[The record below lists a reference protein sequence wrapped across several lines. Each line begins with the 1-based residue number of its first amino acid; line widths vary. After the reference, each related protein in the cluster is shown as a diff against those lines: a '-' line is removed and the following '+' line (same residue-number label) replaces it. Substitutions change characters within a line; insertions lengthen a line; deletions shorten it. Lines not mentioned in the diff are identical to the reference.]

1 MTDPWGDLQELWHR
15 DAPDA
20 PKLVRQVRRLERTR
34 LWSRLLRLGVVALGL
49 SGLAA
54 AVAHSVTLVEA
65 GAALVIAT
73 TIVAY
78 FGWVTRDEARHYE
91 MLSRDSTSYLRSRQ
105 VQLKSELRT
114 ITFTWVIIGVELSFF
129 VPWLIDGIPLHF
141 GSFWSPAVVFAWWI
155 PLLGMALLLA
165 ITVRA
170 AIRRRRELDQVNG
183 LLVKE
188 DLVP

>member
-1 MTDPWGDLQELWHR
+1 MTDPWSDLQDLWHR
-15 DAPDA
+15 GSPDA
-20 PKLVRQVRRLERTR
+20 PTLVRQVRRLERTR
-34 LWSRLLRLGVVALGL
+34 VWSRLLRLGLVALGL

-54 AVAHSVTLVEA
+54 AVAHSVTLIEA
-65 GAALVIAT
+65 GAAFMIAA
-73 TIVAY
+73 TIVVY
-78 FGWVTRDEARHYE
+78 FAWVTRDEARHYE

-114 ITFTWVIIGVELSFF
+114 ITFTWVIIGVELAFF

-141 GSFWSPAVVFAWWI
+141 GSFRSPAVVFAWWI

-165 ITVRA
+165 TTVRA

-183 LLVKE
+183 LVAKE
-188 DLVP
+188 DLAL